1 MSRPAGR
8 SHKDISG
15 HAVAPP
21 PRGSPALA
29 AGARLNVVYVR
40 ECVIGFTFY
49 FYRRL
54 TNHTRL
60 NPRKLPPTG
69 KFPKRMHAGPGHRG
83 APDSLVSTRTTGANK
98 FDPRAYWYPRRCDA
112 SSRGAS
118 AGLAPRPAQG
128 HRRAGPVPVTRII
141 PQSFR
146 THDAPLPGPVRRC
159 RAAANPALFSLP
171 PTRGSRAD
179 FQRSPPPRSG
189 RRARTACPYDP
200 RALSLTSGQPRK
212 RPGPD

>member
-1 MSRPAGR
+1 MGT
-8 SHKDISG
+8 HKCGTLIW
-15 HAVAPP
+15 VQK
-21 PRGSPALA
+21 GSQICLY
-29 AGARLNVVYVR
+29 RWYVR

-69 KFPKRMHAGPGHRG
+69 NSLSACMPDRDTG
-83 APDSLVSTRTTGANK
+83 APLTRSSLLARPARTNSTRARTGT
-98 FDPRAYWYPRRCDA
+98 RPRRCDA

-128 HRRAGPVPVTRII
+128 HRRAGPVPVTRLI

-159 RAAANPALFSLP
+159 RAAAKPALFSLP